1 MGCLILTVLMVFS
14 VPCDARQSHAT
25 APVLKT
31 PSHTAN
37 HNNGFKR
44 ALGLTAEEKT
54 WLKEHPY
61 IRIGLPQGL
70 IPYVMEDHQGNQ
82 DGILVDFLHE
92 FNQVLGTH
100 IVLKTTPSS
109 RIYEMT
115 ANRDIN
121 VIYAVEMLAGLPPEL
136 LQELHKATLALDGEA
151 IFAVIERIEP
161 LAQDTAKGLQT
172 LMDNFQIGL
181 IQELLREE

>member
-1 MGCLILTVLMVFS
+1 
-14 VPCDARQSHAT
+14 
-25 APVLKT
+25 
-31 PSHTAN
+31 
-37 HNNGFKR
+37 
-44 ALGLTAEEKT
+44 
-54 WLKEHPY
+54 
-61 IRIGLPQGL
+61 
-70 IPYVMEDHQGNQ
+70 
-82 DGILVDFLHE
+82 
-92 FNQVLGTH
+92 
-100 IVLKTTPSS
+100 
-109 RIYEMT
+109 MT